1 MKLFTL
7 RADRDAEAL
16 WGCLKDWRAAN
27 EAGRP
32 FVVEIRHDKEKRSR
46 GQNALYWA
54 RLADISDQFQPDG
67 RRYSRDALHEFF
79 RRQFLPVEELPDGT
93 TMASSTT
100 HLDATQFSEYLL
112 QVEAYACQEMG
123 VRFIE
128 R

>member
-7 RADRDAEAL
+7 RQERDAKAL
-16 WGCLKDWRAAN
+16 WECLKAWAKTA
-27 EAGRP
+27 EEGRP
-32 FVVEIRHDKEKRSR
+32 FVVEVRFDKEKRSR

-54 RLADISDQFQPDG
+54 RLADISDQFQPDKK
-67 RRYSRDALHEFF
+67 RFTRDALHEFF

-100 HLDATQFSEYLL
+100 HLDSTQFSEYLL
-112 QVEAYACQEMG
+112 QVEAYAAQEMG